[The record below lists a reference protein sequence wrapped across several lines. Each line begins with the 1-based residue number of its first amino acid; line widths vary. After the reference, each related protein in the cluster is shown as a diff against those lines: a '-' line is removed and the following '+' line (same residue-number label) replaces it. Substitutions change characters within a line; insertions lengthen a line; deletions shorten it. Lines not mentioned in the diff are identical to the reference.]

1 MEPNN
6 ANVRLATTPFG
17 MAAFRWPGVY
27 DRFNGMTRWT
37 PQEDGLLY
45 ATFDMVKMEV
55 LQLLIERYND
65 QTLTR
70 SSTFEISSAMTSG
83 ISAI

>member
-1 MEPNN
+1 
-6 ANVRLATTPFG
+6 
-17 MAAFRWPGVY
+17 
-27 DRFNGMTRWT
+27 MTRWT

-45 ATFDMVKMEV
+45 CTFDMVKMEV
-55 LQLLIERYND
+55 LQLLVKRYND

-70 SSTFEISSAMTSG
+70 FSTFEISSAMNSG

>member
-1 MEPNN
+1 MELNN

-17 MAAFRWPGVY
+17 MVAFRWPGVY
-27 DRFNGMTRWT
+27 DQAGMTRWT

-45 ATFDMVKMEV
+45 CTFDMVKMEV
-55 LQLLIERYND
+55 LQLLVKRYND

-70 SSTFEISSAMTSG
+70 FSTFEISSAMNSG